1 MNYQPG
7 DKVIHTKYGLGE
19 VMKLDKKNIQGNS
32 TNCYVVQTQD
42 LTIWVPVDEI
52 SEARLRLPSS
62 ENEFQAFFSILQA
75 QGEPLSED
83 RYERKMQL
91 LARMEDGNLASICS
105 VIRDLSSYRKTKK
118 LNDNDKF
125 TLEQARDSL
134 IEEWMYVFGI
144 SLLHAQKELDLLLR
158 A

>member
-19 VMKLDKKNIQGNS
+19 VMQMDEKNIQGHS

-42 LTIWVPVDEI
+42 LTIWVPVEDV
-52 SEARLRLPSS
+52 SDARLRLPCS
-62 ENEFQAFFSILQA
+62 EGEFKALFSILQA

-91 LARMEDGNLASICS
+91 LARMEDGNLASICG
-105 VIRDLSSYRKTKK
+105 VIRDLSFYRKTRK

-134 IEEWMYVFGI
+134 IEEWTYVFTI
-144 SLLHAQKELDLLLR
+144 SQPHARQELDLLLQP
-158 A
+158 